1 MSIATL
7 QDIIAKIRKLT
18 VTSNSSQL
26 TDSQIIDYINSY
38 YIYDFPAQFRSLKL
52 KDVYV
57 FNTTQGVDTYPFDY
71 NNWSTIEG
79 PCYCEKIPIQLYQ
92 SPNGFRGI
100 NFNWQTVQVLA
111 QGNGTAGAITGD
123 ITAITNAANASVT
136 SANHGLV
143 TGNVIL
149 ISDVLG
155 MTEVNGQSFTIT
167 FVDVNTFLLNVDST
181 AFGVY
186 GGGGDWLT
194 SAYSGT
200 LTSSPIL
207 RSANNNPAVES
218 PLTPNQSFPSGVP
231 VSFSPSALANYPNIS
246 RVQNLLITANISNGT
261 TLHVTDNGY
270 GILIGDCT
278 NGIIDY
284 QTGIISELTFSQA
297 IPSGN
302 DINVQYIPYV
312 ANIPQSIMFYQN
324 QFTLRPVPDKGYTVE
339 VTAYRLPSQALLGTI
354 NPDTPNLNGVP
365 EMREWWEVICFGVSK
380 KIYQDRIDN
389 EGVATMD
396 AWLQEAL
403 LNAETRTYAQLGKQR
418 TATIYGDQSNN
429 AYGNGNGN
437 AFGWGGGAG
446 LGF

>member
-7 QDIIAKIRKLT
+7 QDIIAKIRRMT
-18 VTSNSSQL
+18 VTSNSSQM
-26 TDSQIIDYINSY
+26 TDAMIIDYINSY

-100 NFNWQTVQVLA
+100 NFNWQTVQDLTQA
-111 QGNGTAGAITGD
+111 DGTAGPYA
-123 ITAITNAANASVT
+123 
-136 SANHGLV
+136 
-143 TGNVIL
+143 
-149 ISDVLG
+149 
-155 MTEVNGQSFTIT
+155 
-167 FVDVNTFLLNVDST
+167 
-181 AFGVY
+181 
-186 GGGGDWLT
+186 
-194 SAYSGT
+194 GT
-200 LTSSPIL
+200 LTNAPLL
-207 RSANNNPAVES
+207 RSVNNNAAVKS
-218 PLTPNQSFPSGVP
+218 PLTPTTVFPQGIP
-231 VSFSPSALANYPNIS
+231 VSFAPTSANNYPNIG
-246 RVQNLLITANISNGT
+246 RVQNLLITANISNGS
-261 TLHVTDNGY
+261 TLNVTDDGAGN
-270 GILIGDCT
+270 LIGDCQAGGT
-278 NGIIDY
+278 IDY
-284 QTGIISELTFSQA
+284 QTGVIAGLSFTSA
-297 IPSGN
+297 VPSGN

-339 VTAYRLPSQALLGTI
+339 VTAYRLPSQALLGT
-354 NPDTPNLNGVP
+354 NDPNTPDLNGVP
-365 EMREWWEVICFGVSK
+365 EMREWWEVICFGVAK

-389 EGVATMD
+389 EGVQTMD
-396 AWLQEAL
+396 MWLQEAL
-403 LNAETRTYAQLGKQR
+403 LNAETRTYAQIGKQR
-418 TATIYGDQSNN
+418 TATIYGDQANN

>member
-7 QDIIAKIRKLT
+7 NDIIAKIRKLT

-26 TDSQIIDYINSY
+26 TDAQIIDYINSY

-100 NFNWQTVQVLA
+100 NFNWQQVQILT
-111 QGNGTAGAITGD
+111 QGDGTTGAPTG
-123 ITAITNAANASVT
+123 
-136 SANHGLV
+136 
-143 TGNVIL
+143 
-149 ISDVLG
+149 
-155 MTEVNGQSFTIT
+155 
-167 FVDVNTFLLNVDST
+167 
-181 AFGVY
+181 
-186 GGGGDWLT
+186 
-194 SAYSGT
+194 YSGT
-200 LTSSPIL
+200 LTNFPLL
-207 RSANNNPAVES
+207 RSANNNPAVKS
-218 PLTPNQSFPSGVP
+218 PFTPTTAFPSGVP
-231 VSFSPSALANYPNIS
+231 VSFAPASGNFPNIS
-246 RVQNLLITANISNGT
+246 RVQNLLITANISNGST
-261 TLHVTDNGY
+261 MNVTDDGAGN
-270 GILIGDCT
+270 LIGDCT
-278 NGIIDY
+278 AGTIDY
-284 QTGIISELTFSQA
+284 QTGLISGLIFSSNV
-297 IPSGN
+297 PSGN
-302 DINVQYIPYV
+302 NINVDYIPYV

-324 QFTLRPVPDKGYTVE
+324 QFTLRPVPDKGYTIE
-339 VTAYRLPSQALLGTI
+339 VTAYRLPSQALLGT
-354 NPDTPNLNGVP
+354 NDPNAPNGSGVP
-365 EMREWWEVICFGVSK
+365 EMREWWEVLAIGASK

-389 EGVATMD
+389 EGVSTMD

-403 LNAETRTYAQLGKQR
+403 SNANTRTYAQLGKQR
-418 TATIYGDQSNN
+418 TATIYGDQANN